1 MRVQNDNNGKSS
13 YWVINPDAKPGKSN
27 RRRSG
32 SIDGQPKGEK
42 KRRTKKL
49 HQSTDDI
56 SALSPSSMKFKQN
69 RSFDNLFNI
78 GSPCSSTDSLSN
90 IDDFHG
96 PDVGFPYNSE
106 AFGRPRSTSNVSN
119 VSSVSGRMTPT
130 QLDIDAELEQSNL
143 SMMPASQMGGVADET
158 ANMVESMSI
167 DPQQSNQQQ
176 QRNMGSI
183 NLNDSLKIMK
193 TNEMGYAANNPVVT
207 NTDPSLPQRRPHSDS
222 FGSGDSGYE
231 SPAYFSPPQ
240 GGQGRGNM
248 GKLPSPGSSKPPP
261 PPYNQAFGNQL
272 NRPNPMFNAGRMNN
286 FYPQQQQQQQ
296 QQQQTQSAQS
306 PQNRLGINSHM
317 VTAPRLT
324 HHPMQAQ
331 QSYTPNQSIQ
341 QPFNNFSP
349 AGAQS
354 MQQMSPGHYSHNN
367 MVAPNVSMDTA
378 KMYTQSPQAYQ
389 QQVQPQQF
397 MKKTVAPSVNIF
409 GAETDIPADLSH
421 VELCDFGDQQQL
433 ASDIDAIIKNELNP
447 SRSSLQNIYGSPNSN
462 ANDSNNNRSNMQGSN
477 SFPLTGQNWVR

>member
-56 SALSPSSMKFKQN
+56 SALSPNTMKFKQN

-96 PDVGFPYNSE
+96 ADVGYPYNSE

-143 SMMPASQMGGVADET
+143 SMMPTSQVADET

-176 QRNMGSI
+176 RSMGSI
-183 NLNDSLKIMK
+183 NLNDSMKIMK
-193 TNEMGYAANNPVVT
+193 TNEMGYGANNVVVT
-207 NTDPSLPQRRPHSDS
+207 NTDPLLPPRRPHSDS

-248 GKLPSPGSSKPPP
+248 GKLPSPVPSKPP
-261 PPYNQAFGNQL
+261 PPYNQAFGNQMS
-272 NRPNPMFNAGRMNN
+272 RPNQMFNGRMNN
-286 FYPQQQQQQQ
+286 FYPQQQ
-296 QQQQTQSAQS
+296 TQSVQPS
-306 PQNRLGINSHM
+306 QNRLGINSHM

-331 QSYTPNQSIQ
+331 QSYAPNQNIQ
-341 QPFNNFSP
+341 TPFNNFGP
-349 AGAQS
+349 AGAQN
-354 MQQMSPGHYSHNN
+354 MQQMSPGHFSHAN
-367 MVAPNVSMDTA
+367 MVAPNVTMDTT
-378 KMYTQSPQAYQ
+378 KMYTQSSPQAYQQPQSPPQAYQ
-389 QQVQPQQF
+389 QQVQQQQQF
-397 MKKTVAPSVNIF
+397 MKKTNTPSVNIF
-409 GAETDIPADLSH
+409 GTEADIPDDLCQ
-421 VELCDFGDQQQL
+421 VKLCDFADQQQL
-433 ASDIDAIIKNELNP
+433 ASDIDAIIKNELNS
-447 SRSSLQNIYGSPNSN
+447 SRSSLQNICGPPNSN
-462 ANDSNNNRSNMQGSN
+462 ANDSNNNTSMQGSN